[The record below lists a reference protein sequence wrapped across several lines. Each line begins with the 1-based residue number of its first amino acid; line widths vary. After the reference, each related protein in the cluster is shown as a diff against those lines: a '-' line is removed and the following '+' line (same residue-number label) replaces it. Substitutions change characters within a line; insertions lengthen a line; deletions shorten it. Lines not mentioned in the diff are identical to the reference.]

1 MPEMRLL
8 GIDFTSAPRAAKP
21 LTVACGHLDA
31 DGMVRLDA
39 MRVCADWA
47 AFEALLAE
55 AGPWCGGF
63 DFPFGLP
70 RELVVQ
76 LGWPTDWAVLVR
88 HVKALGKP
96 AFRAALDAVRES
108 RPMGSRYIHRACD
121 LPAKSHSPMKLVN
134 PPVGL
139 MFFEGAPRLLEAG
152 VTLPG
157 MHAGDPQRI
166 ALEAYPGLLAREL
179 VQGSYKSDDRARQ
192 TPARREARLRM
203 LERLTQG
210 DHSLQLPVRIDLPG
224 RTEIL
229 EDGSGDQLDAVLAL
243 VQTAWCWQRR
253 ERGYGLSPGFDPI
266 EGWIAGCRG

>member
-1 MPEMRLL
+1 MAEMRLF
-8 GIDFTSAPRAAKP
+8 GVDFTSAPRAGKAI
-21 LTVACGHLDA
+21 TVASGHLDA
-31 DGMVRLDA
+31 HGMVRVEALQG
-39 MRVCADWA
+39 CADWP
-47 AFEALLAE
+47 AFEALLAQ

-70 RELVVQ
+70 RELVLE
-76 LGWPTDWAVLVR
+76 LGWPGDWAGLVR

-166 ALEAYPGLLAREL
+166 ALEAYPGLLAREI

-192 TPARREARLRM
+192 TPARHEARQILLGRLRSG
-203 LERLTQG
+203 E
-210 DHSLQLPVRIDLPG
+210 HSLKLPLRIDAAAC
-224 RTEIL
+224 TEVL
-229 EDGSGDQLDAVLAL
+229 DDASGDRLDALLAL

-266 EGWIAGCRG
+266 EGWIAACRG